1 MTAAIEVR
9 GLVKEYDRRRVL
21 DGVDLRVEE
30 GSVFGFLGPNGS
42 GKTTTLRILLALA
55 RQTTGAVS
63 IFGHAPGSAAA
74 RSLTGFCPDVPGFPG
89 WMTARDVLETTSS
102 LFRLPADLT
111 RRRVDELLEL
121 AGLAGVGTRVAGYS
135 RGMRQRLGLAQAL
148 VNRPRLLLLDEP
160 TSALDPLGR
169 RMVLDLLTELRGHA
183 TVFFSTHLLPD
194 VERVCDSLA
203 IVDHGKVITA
213 GSLHEIRAAAG
224 GTRGSVLVALDDRER
239 LRAALT
245 GKPWVTGIADGDAP
259 EELLLTVADFEQAA
273 LRIPAE
279 VSALGLRLHRLEP
292 REASLEDLFIGL
304 VGADR

>member
-160 TSALDPLGR
+160 SMGLAPL
-169 RMVLDLLTELRGHA
+169 MVEE
-183 TVFFSTHLLPD
+183 VF
-194 VERVCDSLA
+194 
-203 IVDHGKVITA
+203 
-213 GSLHEIRAAAG
+213 
-224 GTRGSVLVALDDRER
+224 
-239 LRAALT
+239 
-245 GKPWVTGIADGDAP
+245 GIIG
-259 EELLLTVADFEQAA
+259 A
-273 LRIPAE
+273 LRKQGVTILLVEQNAFE
-279 VSALGLRLHRLEP
+279 ALPLADWAYVIETGRIVLSGTGRDVMRNDQV
-292 REASLEDLFIGL
+292 REAYLGI
-304 VGADR
+304 